1 MRVYTGFLAALL
13 MLCSAGSRADT
24 WSESYRL
31 ESMGQYK
38 AAAELFDPV
47 LKTEPD
53 NEFARLRRAWLR
65 YLAGSYN
72 DSQGDYKAAL
82 QANPRSL
89 DAQIGLALPL
99 LAQQRWKEAA
109 LAAQQALQAAPWNYY
124 AHLRLMVAEE
134 GQRQWQTLLDH
145 TEELHQRYP
154 SDATVLVYRARAQYW
169 LGDMKAARDTY
180 QQVLQRVPGHIEA
193 LQYLAGQS

>member
-1 MRVYTGFLAALL
+1 MRISTGFLAALL
-13 MLCSAGSRADT
+13 VVCSAGSRADA

-47 LKTEPD
+47 LKTEPA
-53 NEFARLRRAWLR
+53 NEFARLRRAWLL

-109 LAAQQALQAAPWNYY
+109 LVAQQALQDAPWNYY

-134 GQRQWQTLLDH
+134 GQRQWQTLLEH
-145 TEELHQRYP
+145 TGKLHQRYP

-169 LGDMKAARDTY
+169 LGDKKAARDTY
-180 QQVLQRVPGHIEA
+180 LQVLQRVPGHVEA
-193 LQYLAGQS
+193 LQFLAGE

>member
-1 MRVYTGFLAALL
+1 MRIHAALL
-13 MLCSAGSRADT
+13 LALLLVGSAGSQADA
-24 WSESYRL
+24 WSESYKL
-31 ESMGQYK
+31 ESMAQYK

-47 LKTEPD
+47 LKAEPT

-65 YLAGSYN
+65 YLAGDYN
-72 DSQGDYKAAL
+72 NSQGDYKAAL
-82 QANPRSL
+82 QANPQSL

-134 GQRQWQTLLDH
+134 GQQQWRALLEH
-145 TEELHQRYP
+145 AGKVHQRYP

-169 LGDMKAARDTY
+169 LGDKKAARDSY

-193 LQYLAGQS
+193 SQFLAGE

>member
-1 MRVYTGFLAALL
+1 MRICTVILAALL
-13 MLCSAGSRADT
+13 CICSAGIRADA

-38 AAAELFDPV
+38 AASELFDPV
-47 LKTEPD
+47 LKTDPA

-82 QANPRSL
+82 QANPQSL

-109 LAAQQALQAAPWNYY
+109 LAAQQALQSAPWNYY

-134 GQRQWQTLLDH
+134 GQRQWQTLLEH
-145 TEELHQRYP
+145 TGKLHQRYP

-169 LGDMKAARDTY
+169 LGDTKAARGSY

-193 LQYLAGQS
+193 LQFLSGE

>member
-1 MRVYTGFLAALL
+1 MRIYAGLLSALL
-13 MLCSAGSRADT
+13 FFCSAASRADA
-24 WSESYRL
+24 WSESYKL
-31 ESMGQYK
+31 ESMAQYK

-47 LKTEPD
+47 LKTEPA
-53 NEFARLRRAWLR
+53 NEFARLRRAWLH
-65 YLAGSYN
+65 YLAGDYN

-82 QANPRSL
+82 QANPQSL
-89 DAQIGLALPL
+89 DAQIGLTLPL

-109 LAAQQALQAAPWNYY
+109 MVAQQALQSAPWNYY

-134 GQRQWQTLLDH
+134 GQQQWQALLDH
-145 TEELHQRYP
+145 TTKLHQRYP

-169 LGDMKAARDTY
+169 LGDRKAARDSY

-193 LQYLAGQS
+193 LQFLAGE

>member
-1 MRVYTGFLAALL
+1 MRMSTGFLVALL
-13 MLCSAGSRADT
+13 MVGSAGSRADA

-38 AAAELFDPV
+38 AAAELLDPV
-47 LKTEPD
+47 LKTEPA
-53 NEFARLRRAWLR
+53 NEFARLRRAWLL

-109 LAAQQALQAAPWNYY
+109 LVAQQALQDAPWNYY

-134 GQRQWQTLLDH
+134 GQRQWQTLLEH
-145 TEELHQRYP
+145 TTKLHQRYP

-169 LGDMKAARDTY
+169 LGDKKAARDTY
-180 QQVLQRVPGHIEA
+180 LQVLQRVPGHVEA
-193 LQYLAGQS
+193 LHFLAGE